1 MLKRTAEQ
9 SDEWLNSLRIR
20 NLTENFNFYRFFG
33 WTAGPLRVIIDAD
46 NECELN
52 YFGNIIARI
61 SAQSQRPKETKPA
74 DCEGGLG
81 IRPRQVHA

>member
-1 MLKRTAEQ
+1 MVKFTKNKE
-9 SDEWLNSLRIR
+9 
-20 NLTENFNFYRFFG
+20 FNGKFQFLSFFFG

-81 IRPRQVHA
+81 TRPRRVHA